1 MRYLLALIFSCCF
14 GVGSAPAQFPL
25 KGGHNTQEWEPARFG
40 HGFAAIWPGTLESGK
55 WETTQTPPKD
65 PVDREEFEKLRLA
78 ASELGL
84 AGKWIVL
91 SCKKDKTFS
100 KAQIGQQPNDVISI
114 DPNRHNNESRVPVG

>member
-1 MRYLLALIFSCCF
+1 M
-14 GVGSAPAQFPL
+14 V
-25 KGGHNTQEWEPARFG
+25 
-40 HGFAAIWPGTLESGK
+40 
-55 WETTQTPPKD
+55 
-65 PVDREEFEKLRLA
+65 A